1 MKGERILYALTG
13 ARDDFVERAYPER
26 ARPARAWV
34 KYAAAAAC
42 LCVVIAGALALGQRE
57 TALPVIDI
65 PPYITHGGGG
75 GVQKISDKTFYDDTP
90 WTADME
96 LTSLPVFKN
105 GAFDPSFAG
114 KPCGLSERQMKK
126 RLKKAAEALGLEIYE
141 TETRTSDSSGE
152 AMYITAETDKG
163 VLEAQADGTVRWW
176 QPYGSEY
183 EGVPLPEE
191 YAFPESESTEQKER
205 ERIEY
210 LAGLYSDF
218 LGFEQPATA
227 FEDYGYLRRI
237 AYDAAGDDV
246 SDILNYFF
254 ESASFSVSEDGAYL
268 TGILAEDKFSVL
280 EKLGDYPLISI
291 DEAVERLL
299 AGQYQT
305 ICPLEVPGEE
315 YILSVELT
323 YRDRPLEE
331 ILLPYYLFRVEVLPD
346 GDYLHEGER
355 GFGYFYVPAIGSE
368 YIGNAESWP
377 QTNFLTRSDL
387 EQRGLL
393 K

>member
-1 MKGERILYALTG
+1 MKSERILYALTG

-26 ARPARAWV
+26 ERPARAWV

-42 LCVVIAGALALGQRE
+42 LCVVIAGALALGHRE

-65 PPYITHGGGG
+65 PAYLTHGGGD
-75 GVQKISDKTFYDDTP
+75 GVHDIDYWTYYNDSP
-90 WTADME
+90 WTAGME
-96 LTSLPVFKN
+96 LETMPVFKN
-105 GAFDPSFAG
+105 AAFDPSLAG
-114 KPCGLSERQMKK
+114 EPCGLSERQMKK

-141 TETRTSDSSGE
+141 TETETSYSGNGVT
-152 AMYITAETDKG
+152 YITARTDKG
-163 VLEAQADGTVRWW
+163 QLEARADGTVLWDADRD
-176 QPYGSEY
+176 GY

-191 YAFPESESTEQKER
+191 YAFPESEGTLQRER
-205 ERIEY
+205 ERIVY
-210 LAGLYSDF
+210 LTELYSDF
-218 LGFEQPATA
+218 LCFEQPAA
-227 FEDYGYLRRI
+227 ALDDYGYLYKS

-246 SDILNYFF
+246 SDILNYSL
-254 ESASFSVSEDGAYL
+254 ERASFSISEDGAYL
-268 TGILAEDKFSVL
+268 TGICVDDKLCVL
-280 EKLGDYPLISI
+280 EKLGDYPIISV

-299 AGQYQT
+299 AGQYQVVT
-305 ICPLEVPGEE
+305 PLEVPGAE

-323 YRDRPLEE
+323 YRDSPLEE
-331 ILLPYYLFRVEVLPD
+331 TIMPYYLFRVELLPD

-355 GFGYFYVPAIGSE
+355 GFGYFYVPAIESE